1 MQEHRTQSPAP
12 WLGLFLAAIWAAG
25 DLVSKAA
32 VEAWLMARPSAQQTL
47 APYLDLTLSHNRGV
61 TFGLFNAAGTSSLLI
76 LGLTGAIA
84 AVLAVLIL
92 RGRRPVPTLCLGL
105 VLGGLGVS
113 LVLLRNVIEREAELA
128 MLSAL
133 GWPRRRVES
142 LLLVEHA
149 LLLVAGVA
157 VGGVS
162 AVVAAWRG
170 RWCCGGWAG
179 GTAGGTGAG
188 RGLAAGTQRGSGA
201 PGVASPPAGWLS

>member
-105 VLGGLGVS
+105 VLGG
-113 LVLLRNVIEREAELA
+113 
-128 MLSAL
+128 AL
-133 GWPRRRVES
+133 GNIVDRARDGAVTDFLDFHIAGAHWPAFNIADVGVVVGLAGFVISDLASSRRR
-142 LLLVEHA
+142 
-149 LLLVAGVA
+149 
-157 VGGVS
+157 
-162 AVVAAWRG
+162 R
-170 RWCCGGWAG
+170 
-179 GTAGGTGAG
+179 
-188 RGLAAGTQRGSGA
+188 
-201 PGVASPPAGWLS
+201 PAG